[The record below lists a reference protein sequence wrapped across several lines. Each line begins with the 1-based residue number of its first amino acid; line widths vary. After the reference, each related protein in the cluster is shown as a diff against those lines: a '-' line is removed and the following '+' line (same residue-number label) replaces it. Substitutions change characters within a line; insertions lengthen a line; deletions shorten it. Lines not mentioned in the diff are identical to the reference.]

1 MEKLWWLLLVK
12 IMCNKSNISEK
23 KNIVLLL
30 LQKKSGNRQFFLKI
44 NRISDEKKLKTEFQ
58 VLQVPERFDED
69 MQICLNNYCLLGPSW
84 QLRSTTWVVTS
95 VSKAGLSLQSRL

>member
-30 LQKKSGNRQFFLKI
+30 LQKKIWQSPIFLLKI
-44 NRISDEKKLKTEFQ
+44 NRIFDEKKLKTEFQ

-69 MQICLNNYCLLGPSW
+69 MQICLNNYCLFGPSW
-84 QLRSTTWVVTS
+84 QLRSTT
-95 VSKAGLSLQSRL
+95 